1 MALLRMVYLGL
12 FSRIELI
19 YLVPGHSY
27 MAPDRKFGNVATA
40 KKKRANILSPDDLE
54 AVVKGARV
62 FERSTK
68 RGRKSKT
75 QATETYKTHRIRY
88 NDVLHVETLTQ
99 TNINTRH
106 VLMRKTKEKEFQ
118 KAAIIMVKESE
129 PNGYFLKND
138 FQMCDDKA
146 TFMDCRTPEMKKKS
160 KP

>member
-1 MALLRMVYLGL
+1 MALLRLVHLGR
-12 FSRIELI
+12 FSRIELV

-27 MAPDRKFGNVATA
+27 MAPDRKFGNVASA
-40 KKKRANILSPDDLE
+40 KKNRANILSPDDLE
-54 AVVKGARV
+54 AVVRGARV
-62 FERSTK
+62 YEKSMKKGMKSTI
-68 RGRKSKT
+68 
-75 QATETYKTHRIRY
+75 QAKEPYKTHRIRY

-118 KAAIIMVKESE
+118 KAAIIMVKDSE

-146 TFMDCRTPEMKKKS
+146 TFIDCRTPDMKKN
-160 KP
+160 